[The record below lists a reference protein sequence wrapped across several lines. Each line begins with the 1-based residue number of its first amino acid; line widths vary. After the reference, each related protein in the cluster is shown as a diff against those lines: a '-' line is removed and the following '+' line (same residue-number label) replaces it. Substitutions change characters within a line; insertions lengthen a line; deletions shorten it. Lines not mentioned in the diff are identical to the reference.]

1 MYYPGIDLHKDESH
15 VAVLDDDAEVVEEIR
30 VANANLDE
38 VAEEYAGA
46 KAALEATSNYYTVY
60 DTLDEHLDVVVADPT
75 QTKAIGYASNYYT
88 VYDTLD
94 EHLDVVVADPTQTKA
109 IGYAEVKND
118 RLDAKL
124 LAQLRRAGMIAES
137 YVPSEEFRERRALV
151 RGRKRL
157 VEKRTD
163 FKNEDHAVLDKHGIT
178 YDWDPFSVNGREIL
192 AGEDFS
198 LGVIGDQLMESFLSI
213 IDELT
218 AQIEE
223 LEPLIE
229 ETAASLEETQLLMTI
244 PGVSFYSSLL
254 ITSEIGETDRFDKAK
269 QVVSYAGLNP
279 VVRESGDSRTEG
291 SISKCGSG
299 DLRWILVQC
308 VQTAVHRCNDP
319 YLGRFYARLKQRK
332 NHQIAI
338 VATAR
343 KLLVSIFHMLE
354 REEVYDPPEVSA

>member
-1 MYYPGIDLHKDESH
+1 MYYLGIDLHKDESH

-46 KAALEATSNYYTVY
+46 KAAIEATSNYYTVY
-60 DTLDEHLDVVVADPT
+60 DTLDEHLDVVVADP
-75 QTKAIGYASNYYT
+75 S
-88 VYDTLD
+88 
-94 EHLDVVVADPTQTKA
+94 QTKA

-137 YVPSEEFRERRALV
+137 YVPSEELRERRALV

-163 FKNEDHAVLDKHGIT
+163 FKNEVHALLDKHGIT

-192 AGEDFS
+192 ANEDFS
-198 LGVIGDQLMESFLSI
+198 LGVVGDQLMESFLSI

-223 LEPLIE
+223 LEEMIE

-244 PGVSFYSSLL
+244 PGVS
-254 ITSEIGETDRFDKAK
+254 
-269 QVVSYAGLNP
+269 
-279 VVRESGDSRTEG
+279 
-291 SISKCGSG
+291 
-299 DLRWILVQC
+299 
-308 VQTAVHRCNDP
+308 
-319 YLGRFYARLKQRK
+319 
-332 NHQIAI
+332 
-338 VATAR
+338 
-343 KLLVSIFHMLE
+343 
-354 REEVYDPPEVSA
+354 

>member
-1 MYYPGIDLHKDESH
+1 MNYLGIDVHKDDSR
-15 VAVLDDDAEVVEEIR
+15 VAVLDDDGEVVEEAR
-30 VANANLDE
+30 VQNASLE
-38 VAEEYAGA
+38 KIAEDYAGA
-46 KAALEATSNYYTVY
+46 KAAIEATSNYYTIY
-60 DTLDEHLDVVVADPT
+60 DTLDEYLDVVVADPT
-75 QTKAIGYASNYYT
+75 QTKAIGF
-88 VYDTLD
+88 
-94 EHLDVVVADPTQTKA
+94 
-109 IGYAEVKND
+109 AEVKND

-137 YVPSEEFRERRALV
+137 YVPPQKLRERRALV

-163 FKNEDHAVLDKHGIT
+163 FKNEVHAVLDKEGIS
-178 YDWDPFSVNGREIL
+178 YDWDPFSVEGREIL
-192 AGEDFS
+192 AGEDLA
-198 LGVIGDQLMESFLSI
+198 LGTVAEQLLESFLSV

-218 AQIEE
+218 AQIEA
-223 LEPLIE
+223 LEEMIE
-229 ETAASLEETQLLMTI
+229 ETAASLEATQLLMTI

-254 ITSEIGETDRFDKAK
+254 ITSEIGEIERFERAEE
-269 QVVSYAGLNP
+269 VVSYAGLNP

-291 SISKCGSG
+291 GISKRGSG

-319 YLGRFYARLKQRK
+319 YLGRFYARLKERK

-343 KLLVSIFHMLE
+343 KLLVSIFHMLK
-354 REEVYDPPEVSA
+354 RKEVYDPPGVSS

>member
-1 MYYPGIDLHKDESH
+1 MYYLGFDVHKDDSR
-15 VAVLDDDAEVVEEIR
+15 VAVLDDDGEVVREAR
-30 VANANLDE
+30 VLDASLDKI
-38 VAEEYAGA
+38 AEEYAGS
-46 KAALEATSNYYTVY
+46 KAAIEATSNYYTIY
-60 DTLDEHLDVVVADPT
+60 DTLDE
-75 QTKAIGYASNYYT
+75 Y
-88 VYDTLD
+88 
-94 EHLDVVVADPTQTKA
+94 LDVVVADPTQTKA

-137 YVPSEEFRERRALV
+137 YVPPEELRERRAQV

-163 FKNEDHAVLDKHGIT
+163 FKNEVHAILDKEGIS
-178 YDWDPFSVNGREIL
+178 YDWDPFSVEGREIL
-192 AGEDFS
+192 AGEDLA
-198 LGVIGDQLMESFLSI
+198 LGPVAEQLLESFLSV

-218 AQIEE
+218 AQIEG
-223 LEPLIE
+223 LEELIE
-229 ETAASLEETQLLMTI
+229 ETAASLEATQLLMTI

-254 ITSEIGETDRFDKAK
+254 ITSELGEIERFDRAEE
-269 QVVSYAGLNP
+269 VVSYAGLNP

-291 SISKCGSG
+291 GISKRGSG

-319 YLGRFYARLKQRK
+319 YLGRFYARLKERK

-343 KLLVSIFHMLE
+343 KLLVSIFHMLK
-354 REEVYDPPEVSA
+354 RKEVYDPPGVSS